1 MSHCTLKFDA
11 GPPFAAPKAMLSDR
25 RPPAAPPRPEPRW
38 QLLQDDVLVG
48 TFGEEVLANMIRNGE
63 VLQGSIRA
71 LGETDWRDI
80 KSHAAFA
87 AALREAV
94 TTVSLRRP

>member
-1 MSHCTLKFDA
+1 
-11 GPPFAAPKAMLSDR
+11 
-25 RPPAAPPRPEPRW
+25 
-38 QLLQDDVLVG
+38 LQDGVLVG
-48 TFGEEVLANMIRNGE
+48 TFAEEALANKIRNGE
-63 VLQGSIRA
+63 VLQGSIRPV
-71 LGETDWRDI
+71 GDVDWRDL